1 MEEERDNK
9 ESGKTL
15 KGILKNVPFIGVGE
29 RFI

>member
-9 ESGKTL
+9 ESGENL
-15 KGILKNVPFIGVGE
+15 KGIFKNVPFTGVGE